1 MLYRK
6 MIKPDP
12 PVVKKNIT
20 HSLTNKPL
28 PPNLC
33 LMSLQAFSPT
43 SLLLDT

>member
-20 HSLTNKPL
+20 HSRYPPPL
-28 PPNLC
+28 KNANL
-33 LMSLQAFSPT
+33 
-43 SLLLDT
+43 